1 MPQDPSLPQNTSA
14 NGGNGKAHHHS
25 LSMGTGAA
33 VNGNYPIL
41 GNAVGV
47 PGNAPGN
54 LQIIPVPYY
63 ASSNESAG
71 QEEEFNLRQF
81 LSTLRRRIWIVSG
94 VAAVV
99 TLVSWVNAL
108 NQRPVYQG
116 NFRILIEDIWS
127 NKTAD
132 GLLSPSVQGFSVG
145 DGMATQIEVLRSP
158 AILKP
163 IHAQLLQD
171 YPDLSY
177 NDSYNDLE
185 SNLKIEPLDDTK
197 VLSVTYAG
205 TDPVVVQGILD
216 EVASAYLRY
225 SAEQQQNALKQGI
238 DFVQAQLP
246 ALQERVDQKQKELQ
260 AFRQQYSLI
269 DPESMGSEISG
280 LLNNLRGQQQTT
292 QTELVEAQSLYTLL
306 QRQVGTSPD
315 AALAS
320 AALSE
325 SGSYQ
330 KLLGEVGALESK
342 IAEESARFKQD
353 APQIQSLIDRRS
365 NLVQLLEIEAQ
376 RILGGASNSGLNDR
390 MTSIPLDLTK
400 QLVSVAN
407 QIQVLQVRS
416 GALVAAER
424 QLKEEFS
431 LIPQLSRQYTDL
443 QRELQIATES
453 LNRFLATR
461 ENLQIEASQ
470 KSEPWQLIAEP
481 LASGDP
487 ISPGLFRNLLGGAL
501 VGVALGVAAG
511 LLRDRLDH
519 VFHSVEELKE
529 AVKLPIL
536 GLIPH
541 NKDLDLSSIP
551 SNGTPVSG
559 SPLPLDV
566 ASDTSSLDFLS
577 KPPRNGYSNTPF
589 QESFR
594 VLYSNLKF
602 LSSDTPIRSVSIS
615 SSLPGDGKSTV
626 SLYLAQAAAAMGQR
640 VLVVDADMR
649 RPQLHHRLGL
659 KNMRGLSNIL
669 ANGLSPDDV
678 IHLAD
683 VNLSVLTAGQIPPD
697 PTKLLSSNRMA
708 SLIEQFENSFDLV
721 IYDTPPLLGLAD
733 ATLLATHTDGLVLV
747 LGLGK
752 TDRSAFAT
760 VLDHLK
766 LSAVPILGLIAN
778 GINQSSTN
786 GYHYYQY
793 HYYQNYYNR
802 PAQSTEKSVTLAAH
816 HNN

>member
-1 MPQDPSLPQNTSA
+1 MPQDPNLPQNTSA
-14 NGGNGKAHHHS
+14 NGGNGKAHPHS
-25 LSMGTGAA
+25 LSMGTGAS

-47 PGNAPGN
+47 SGGAPGN
-54 LQIIPVPYY
+54 LQIIPLPYY
-63 ASSNESAG
+63 ASSTESAG

-116 NFRILIEDIWS
+116 NFRILVEDIWS

-132 GLLSPSVQGFSVG
+132 GLLSPSAQGFPVG
-145 DGMATQIEVLRSP
+145 DTSGLMSTQIEVLRSP

-163 IHAQLLQD
+163 IHAQLLQE

-177 NDSYNDLE
+177 GDLE
-185 SNLKIEPLDDTK
+185 TNLKIQPLDSTK

-205 TDPVVVQGILD
+205 TDPVAVQRILD

-353 APQIQSLIDRRS
+353 APQIQALIDRRS

-487 ISPGLFRNLLGGAL
+487 ISPGLSRNLLGGAL
-501 VGVALGVAAG
+501 IGLALGVAAG
-511 LLRDRLDH
+511 LVRDRLDH

-541 NKDLDLSSIP
+541 NKDLLDLP
-551 SNGTPVSG
+551 SVLGNGTPAPG
-559 SPLPLDV
+559 SPFALGV
-566 ASDTSSLDFLS
+566 ASDNGSLDFLS

-615 SSLPGDGKSTV
+615 SSLPGDGKSTI

-649 RPQLHHRLGL
+649 RPQLHTRLGL

-697 PTKLLSSNRMA
+697 PTKLLSSHRMA

-778 GINQSSTN
+778 GINQSSNYAN
-786 GYHYYQY
+786 GYHYYQS
-793 HYYQNYYNR
+793 YYNR
-802 PAQSTEKSVTLAAH
+802 PTQSTEEPVSLAAH
-816 HNN
+816 NNN

>member
-1 MPQDPSLPQNTSA
+1 MPQDSNLPQNTSS
-14 NGGNGKAHHHS
+14 NGGNSKANHSS
-25 LSMGTGAA
+25 LSMGTG
-33 VNGNYPIL
+33 VSGNGNYPML
-41 GNAVGV
+41 GNALASTG
-47 PGNAPGN
+47 GTPGN
-54 LQIIPVPYY
+54 LQIIPFPYY
-63 ASSNESAG
+63 ASPNESG

-116 NFRILIEDIWS
+116 NFRILVEDIWS

-132 GLLSPSVQGFSVG
+132 GLLSPSAQGFSVG
-145 DGMATQIEVLRSP
+145 DASGLMSTQIEVLRSP

-163 IHAQLLQD
+163 IHAQLLQE

-177 NDSYNDLE
+177 DDLE
-185 SNLKIEPLDDTK
+185 TNLKIQPLDSTK
-197 VLSVTYAG
+197 VLSVTYEG
-205 TDPVVVQGILD
+205 TDPVAVQGILD

-269 DPESMGSEISG
+269 DPESLGSEISG

-330 KLLGEVGALESK
+330 KLLGEVGELESK
-342 IAEESARFKQD
+342 LASESARFKEN
-353 APQIQSLIDRRS
+353 APQIQALIDRRS

-376 RILGGASNSGLNDR
+376 RILGGLSSSGLNDR

-400 QLVSVAN
+400 QLVSVTN
-407 QIQVLQVRS
+407 QIQILQVRT

-431 LIPQLSRQYTDL
+431 LIPQLSRQYTNL

-481 LASGDP
+481 SASGDP
-487 ISPGLFRNLLGGAL
+487 VSPGLSRNLLGGAL
-501 VGVALGVAAG
+501 VGLALGIAAG
-511 LLRDRLDH
+511 LIRDRFDH

-541 NKDLDLSSIP
+541 QKDLEVPPVMGNVTPSPAFANQSILGASEPILGSLLQSKSS
-551 SNGTPVSG
+551 
-559 SPLPLDV
+559 
-566 ASDTSSLDFLS
+566 
-577 KPPRNGYSNTPF
+577 NGYSNTPF

-615 SSLPGDGKSTV
+615 SPLSGDGKSTV

-649 RPQLHHRLGL
+649 RPQLHQRLGL
-659 KNMRGLSNIL
+659 NNMRGLSNIL
-669 ANGLSPDDV
+669 ANGLAPDDV

-697 PTKLLSSNRMA
+697 PTKLLSSHRMA
-708 SLIEQFENSFDLV
+708 SLIEQFEASFDLV

-733 ATLLATHTDGLVLV
+733 ASLLATHTDGLVLV
-747 LGLGK
+747 VGLGK
-752 TDRSAFAT
+752 TDRSALT
-760 VLDHLK
+760 NVLDHLK
-766 LSAVPILGLIAN
+766 LSAVPMLGLIAN
-778 GINQSSTN
+778 GINQWSNYSN
-786 GYHYYQY
+786 GYYYYQS
-793 HYYQNYYNR
+793 YYNR
-802 PAQSTEKSVTLAAH
+802 PAQSTEEPVSLAAH
-816 HNN
+816 NNN

>member
-1 MPQDPSLPQNTSA
+1 MPQDPNLPQNTSA
-14 NGGNGKAHHHS
+14 NGGNGKAHPHS
-25 LSMGTGAA
+25 LAKGTGAS

-41 GNAVGV
+41 ANAIGV
-47 PGNAPGN
+47 ASPGGAPAN
-54 LQIIPVPYY
+54 LQIIPLPYY
-63 ASSNESAG
+63 ASSNESTG
-71 QEEEFNLRQF
+71 QEEDFNLRQF
-81 LSTLRRRIWIVSG
+81 LNTLRRRIWIVSG

-127 NKTAD
+127 NKTAE
-132 GLLSPSVQGFSVG
+132 GVLSPSAQGFSVG
-145 DGMATQIEVLRSP
+145 DVSGLMDTQIEVLRSP

-163 IHAQLLQD
+163 IHGQLLQE

-177 NDSYNDLE
+177 DALE
-185 SNLKIEPLDDTK
+185 SNLKIEPLESTK
-197 VLSVTYAG
+197 VLSVTYTG

-216 EVASAYLRY
+216 EVASAYLLY
-225 SAEQQQNALKQGI
+225 SADQQQNALKQGI

-260 AFRQQYSLI
+260 GFRQKYSLI

-280 LLNNLRGQQQTT
+280 LLNNLRGQQQSA

-330 KLLGEVGALESK
+330 KLLGEVGELESK

-353 APQIQSLIDRRS
+353 APQIQALIDRRS

-487 ISPGLFRNLLGGAL
+487 ISPGLSRNLLGGAL
-501 VGVALGVAAG
+501 IGLALGVAAG
-511 LLRDRLDH
+511 LVRDRLDH

-541 NKDLDLSSIP
+541 NKDLLDLPLVLDTS
-551 SNGTPVSG
+551 TAATG
-559 SPLPLDV
+559 SPLALGV
-566 ASDTSSLDFLS
+566 ASDTDFLS
-577 KPPRNGYSNTPF
+577 KPSRNGYSNTPF

-615 SSLPGDGKSTV
+615 SSLPGDGKSTI

-697 PTKLLSSNRMA
+697 PTKLLYSQRMA

-778 GINQSSTN
+778 GINQSSNYAN
-786 GYHYYQY
+786 GYHYYQS
-793 HYYQNYYNR
+793 YYNR
-802 PAQSTEKSVTLAAH
+802 PTQSPEQSVSLAAH
-816 HNN
+816 NNN

>member
-1 MPQDPSLPQNTSA
+1 MPQDPNLPQNTSS
-14 NGGNGKAHHHS
+14 NGGNGKANNHS
-25 LSMGTGAA
+25 LSMGSGISG
-33 VNGNYPIL
+33 NGNYPVL
-41 GNAVGV
+41 GNALGV
-47 PGNAPGN
+47 ASPGGAPGN
-54 LQIIPVPYY
+54 LQIIPLPYY
-63 ASSNESAG
+63 ASPNESG

-81 LSTLRRRIWIVSG
+81 LSTLRRRISVVSG
-94 VAAVV
+94 VAIVV

-116 NFRILIEDIWS
+116 SFRILIEDIWS

-132 GLLSPSVQGFSVG
+132 GLLSPSSQSFAGG
-145 DGMATQIEVLRSP
+145 DVSGRMATQIEVLRSP

-163 IHAQLLQD
+163 IHAQLIKD

-177 NDSYNDLE
+177 DDLE
-185 SNLKIEPLDDTK
+185 GNLKVEPFDATK
-197 VLSVTYAG
+197 VLSVTYEG

-216 EVASAYLRY
+216 AVANAYLIY
-225 SAEQQQNALKQGI
+225 SSQQQQNALKQGI
-238 DFVQAQLP
+238 DFVQTQLP

-269 DPESMGSEISG
+269 DPESLGSALSG
-280 LLNNLRGQQQTT
+280 LLNSLRAQQQTT

-330 KLLGEVGALESK
+330 KLLGEVGELESK
-342 IAEESARFKQD
+342 LASESARFKEN
-353 APQIQSLIDRRS
+353 APQIQALIDRRS

-376 RILGGASNSGLNDR
+376 RILGGLSNSGLNDR

-400 QLVSVAN
+400 QLVSVTN
-407 QIQVLQVRS
+407 QIQVLQVRT

-487 ISPGLFRNLLGGAL
+487 VSPGLSQNLLGGAL
-501 VGVALGVAAG
+501 VGLALGIAAG
-511 LLRDRLDH
+511 LIRDRFDH

-541 NKDLDLSSIP
+541 QKDLEVP
-551 SNGTPVSG
+551 SAPGNSPVPPAFAA
-559 SPLPLDV
+559 PLGLGV
-566 ASDTSSLDFLS
+566 SETSSAAGFPYNKS
-577 KPPRNGYSNTPF
+577 SNGYSNSPF

-649 RPQLHHRLGL
+649 RPQLHQRLGL
-659 KNMRGLSNIL
+659 NNMRGLSNIL
-669 ANGLSPDDV
+669 ANGLAPDDV

-683 VNLSVLTAGQIPPD
+683 VDLSVLTAGQIPPD
-697 PTKLLSSNRMA
+697 PTKLLSSHRMA
-708 SLIEQFENSFDLV
+708 SLIEQFEASFDLV

-733 ATLLATHTDGLVLV
+733 ASLLATHTDGLVLV
-747 LGLGK
+747 VGLGK
-752 TDRSAFAT
+752 TDRSALT
-760 VLDHLK
+760 NVLDNLK

-778 GINQSSTN
+778 GINQSSNYSN
-786 GYHYYQY
+786 GYYYYQS
-793 HYYQNYYNR
+793 YYNR
-802 PAQSTEKSVTLAAH
+802 PAPSTGESVSLAAH
-816 HNN
+816 SNN

>member
-1 MPQDPSLPQNTSA
+1 M
-14 NGGNGKAHHHS
+14 
-25 LSMGTGAA
+25 
-33 VNGNYPIL
+33 
-41 GNAVGV
+41 
-47 PGNAPGN
+47 
-54 LQIIPVPYY
+54 
-63 ASSNESAG
+63 
-71 QEEEFNLRQF
+71 
-81 LSTLRRRIWIVSG
+81 
-94 VAAVV
+94 AAVV

-127 NKTAD
+127 NKTAE
-132 GLLSPSVQGFSVG
+132 GVLSPSAQGFSVG
-145 DGMATQIEVLRSP
+145 DVSGLMDTQIEVLRSP

-163 IHAQLLQD
+163 IHGQLLQE

-177 NDSYNDLE
+177 DALE
-185 SNLKIEPLDDTK
+185 SNLKIEPLESTK
-197 VLSVTYAG
+197 VLSVTYTG

-216 EVASAYLRY
+216 EVASAYLLY
-225 SAEQQQNALKQGI
+225 SADQQQNALKQGI

-260 AFRQQYSLI
+260 GFRQKYSLI

-280 LLNNLRGQQQTT
+280 LLNNLRGQQQSA

-330 KLLGEVGALESK
+330 KLLGEVGELESK

-353 APQIQSLIDRRS
+353 APQIQALIDRRS

-487 ISPGLFRNLLGGAL
+487 ISPGLSRNLLGGAL
-501 VGVALGVAAG
+501 IGLALGVAAG
-511 LLRDRLDH
+511 LVRDRLDH

-541 NKDLDLSSIP
+541 NKDLLDLPLVLDTS
-551 SNGTPVSG
+551 TAATG
-559 SPLPLDV
+559 SPLALGV
-566 ASDTSSLDFLS
+566 ASDTDFLS
-577 KPPRNGYSNTPF
+577 KPSRNGYSNTPF

-615 SSLPGDGKSTV
+615 SSLPGDGKSTI

-697 PTKLLSSNRMA
+697 PTKLLYSQRMA

-778 GINQSSTN
+778 GINQSSNYAN
-786 GYHYYQY
+786 GYHYYQS
-793 HYYQNYYNR
+793 YYNR
-802 PAQSTEKSVTLAAH
+802 PTQSPEQSVSLAAH
-816 HNN
+816 NNN

>member
-54 LQIIPVPYY
+54 LQIIPLPYY

-116 NFRILIEDIWS
+116 NFRILVEDIWS

-132 GLLSPSVQGFSVG
+132 GLLSPSAQGFSVG
-145 DGMATQIEVLRSP
+145 DGSGVMATQIEVLRSP

-177 NDSYNDLE
+177 NDLE
-185 SNLKIEPLDDTK
+185 SNLKIQPLDSTK

-205 TDPVVVQGILD
+205 TDPVVVQRILD

-280 LLNNLRGQQQTT
+280 LLSNLRGQQQTT

-481 LASGDP
+481 LASGAP
-487 ISPGLFRNLLGGAL
+487 ISPGLSRNLLGGAL

-541 NKDLDLSSIP
+541 NKDLLDLPLVLDTS
-551 SNGTPVSG
+551 TAATG
-559 SPLPLDV
+559 SPLALGV
-566 ASDTSSLDFLS
+566 ASDTDFLS

-640 VLVVDADMR
+640 VLVVDTDMR

-659 KNMRGLSNIL
+659 NNMQGLSNIL
-669 ANGLSPDDV
+669 ANGLAPDDV

-778 GINQSSTN
+778 GINQSSNYAN
-786 GYHYYQY
+786 GYHYYQS
-793 HYYQNYYNR
+793 YYNR

>member
-1 MPQDPSLPQNTSA
+1 MPQDPNLPQNTSA
-14 NGGNGKAHHHS
+14 NGGNGKAHPHS
-25 LSMGTGAA
+25 LAKGTGAS

-41 GNAVGV
+41 ANAIGV
-47 PGNAPGN
+47 ASPGGAPAN
-54 LQIIPVPYY
+54 LQIIPLPYH
-63 ASSNESAG
+63 ASSNESTG
-71 QEEEFNLRQF
+71 QEEDFNLRQF
-81 LSTLRRRIWIVSG
+81 LNTLRRRIWIVSG

-127 NKTAD
+127 NKTAE
-132 GLLSPSVQGFSVG
+132 GVLSPSAQGFSVG
-145 DGMATQIEVLRSP
+145 DVSGLMDTQIEVLRSP

-163 IHAQLLQD
+163 IHGQLLQE

-177 NDSYNDLE
+177 DALE
-185 SNLKIEPLDDTK
+185 SNLKIEPLESTK
-197 VLSVTYAG
+197 VLSVTYTG

-216 EVASAYLRY
+216 EVASAYLLY
-225 SAEQQQNALKQGI
+225 SADQQQNALKQGI

-260 AFRQQYSLI
+260 GFRQKYSLI

-280 LLNNLRGQQQTT
+280 LLNNLRGQQQSA

-330 KLLGEVGALESK
+330 KLLGEVGELESK

-353 APQIQSLIDRRS
+353 APQIQALIDRRS

-487 ISPGLFRNLLGGAL
+487 ISPGLSRNLLGGAL
-501 VGVALGVAAG
+501 IGLALGVAAG
-511 LLRDRLDH
+511 LVRDRLDH

-541 NKDLDLSSIP
+541 NKDLLDLPLVLDTS
-551 SNGTPVSG
+551 TAATG
-559 SPLPLDV
+559 SPLALGV
-566 ASDTSSLDFLS
+566 ASDTDFLS
-577 KPPRNGYSNTPF
+577 KPSRNGYSNTPF

-615 SSLPGDGKSTV
+615 SSLPGDGKSTI

-697 PTKLLSSNRMA
+697 PTKLLYSQRMA

-778 GINQSSTN
+778 GINQSSNYAN
-786 GYHYYQY
+786 GYHYYQS
-793 HYYQNYYNR
+793 YYNR
-802 PAQSTEKSVTLAAH
+802 PTQSPEQSVSLAAH
-816 HNN
+816 NNN